1 MCEEQNTHNLCFMDI
16 FPPHMYSGESLSA
29 RLQLQ
34 FSSSIALRDFETSQ
48 KPWGALDIMQKK
60 WNWKLN
66 MSLGKCFHADAF
78 ITLLFCHLS
87 KNKLKAFI
95 YSNKL
100 PCILS
105 LWESLSVSRTLIFPI
120 FQHFFFLFLLFCPP
134 PPPSPLLY
142 LLKAVTQ
149 KYFGISNMMA
159 SQINN
164 LNQRLE
170 GCDKGALLRWRDAD
184 ISQGLSW
191 WRGFSDSP
199 ASRRALWKSTLL
211 LKL

>member
-100 PCILS
+100 QCILS

-120 FQHFFFLFLLFCPP
+120 FQHFFFPISFIL
-134 PPPSPLLY
+134 PPSP
-142 LLKAVTQ
+142 
-149 KYFGISNMMA
+149 
-159 SQINN
+159 SQPF
-164 LNQRLE
+164 
-170 GCDKGALLRWRDAD
+170 ALFAQGSHTEVFWD
-184 ISQGLSW
+184 IQHDGL
-191 WRGFSDSP
+191 
-199 ASRRALWKSTLL
+199 ANK
-211 LKL
+211 